1 MASAPP
7 DKNGSKTARD
17 EKGRFMPGNAG
28 GPGRPTSEFSITELL
43 RAEIQARPKLVKRW
57 ADLMESEDENVA
69 LRAITSAANRIDGMP
84 KQSAEVEHK
93 GSLNVGL
100 VWHDGEEA

>member
-1 MASAPP
+1 MAEAP
-7 DKNGSKTARD
+7 DKNATESGRD
-17 EKGRFMPGNAG
+17 AKGRWVKGVAQKA
-28 GPGRPTSEFSITELL
+28 GPGRPKLEFSITELL

-93 GSLNVGL
+93 GGL
-100 VWHDGEEA
+100 DVNIKWDND